1 MSASTTETIEVIE
14 AKDKTLQ
21 GEPDQ
26 NEPVQASPTPDEQPQ
41 EVPLPMDIIGQG
53 TCPSL
58 TGRSTLSFAI
68 GRHTEDATLHLA
80 ITGNSGGGMWCKDWT
95 PASAIQGI
103 VLGEGQLRSTNF
115 HDLHP
120 GKSIN
125 TGGFI
130 LAVLRALGLVRPS
143 ADNSRIHEHVPGAT
157 LESAVNDFLGAVAK
171 PSRRKAKES

>member
-1 MSASTTETIEVIE
+1 MSASITETIE
-14 AKDKTLQ
+14 AKDETMK
-21 GEPDQ
+21 
-26 NEPVQASPTPDEQPQ
+26 NEPAQNAPAPDEQPQ
-41 EVPLPMDIIGQG
+41 EPVPMNIIGQG

-58 TGRSTLSFAI
+58 TGRSTLSFAV

-95 PASAIQGI
+95 PASAIQDI
-103 VLGEGQLRSTNF
+103 VLGEGQLRSSDF

-157 LESAVNDFLGAVAK
+157 LEKVASTYFAK
-171 PSRRKAKES
+171 AATELPAGRKTLRLKAKS

>member
-1 MSASTTETIEVIE
+1 MSALTTETIE
-14 AKDKTLQ
+14 AKS
-21 GEPDQ
+21 
-26 NEPVQASPTPDEQPQ
+26 EPVQATPAQNESVQAEQPQ

-95 PASAIQGI
+95 AASAIQDI
-103 VLGEGQLRSTNF
+103 VLGEGQLRSSDF

-130 LAVLRALGLVRPS
+130 LAVLRALGLERPS

-157 LESAVNDFLGAVAK
+157 LESAVNDFLGTVAK